1 MNCVINRLTTWSD
14 GGEGEEVISAHRRAS
29 TGGRSLPT
37 RDLRQG
43 HSCSQRSRR
52 RQSGSQR
59 SSGPPRQ
66 TRICAASVGICDI
79 PELEAAFTARG
90 VPLQIKLLSLVF
102 LLLFFFLGQPSPA
115 AAASAGGGAAD
126 VWQLSLER
134 GCWRWSCSDAALS

>member
-1 MNCVINRLTTWSD
+1 M
-14 GGEGEEVISAHRRAS
+14 ISAHRRAS

-52 RQSGSQR
+52 RQPGSQL

-79 PELEAAFTARG
+79 PELEAGAAFTARG
-90 VPLQIKLLSLVF
+90 VPLQIKLLFLVF
-102 LLLFFFLGQPSPA
+102 LLLLFFSWPA
-115 AAASAGGGAAD
+115 IPGCGCQRWRRRCRRVVIEFGTRLFEVELQRCGAVIAI
-126 VWQLSLER
+126 QLTLP
-134 GCWRWSCSDAALS
+134 L